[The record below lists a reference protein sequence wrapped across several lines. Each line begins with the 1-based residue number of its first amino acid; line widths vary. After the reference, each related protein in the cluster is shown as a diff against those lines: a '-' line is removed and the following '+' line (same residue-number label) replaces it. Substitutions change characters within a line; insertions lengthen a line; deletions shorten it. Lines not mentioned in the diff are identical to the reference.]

1 MQPRFDINAVE
12 PDSFKA
18 IMGLEMYVQKSG
30 IEKRYLSLVKIR
42 TSQINGCAY
51 CVDMHTKEAEK
62 AGFSN
67 QWIALIAVWKESAL
81 FDEKERAVLNWAE
94 SMTNVSQTGIPDSD
108 FDKMRKHF
116 SNAEI
121 AKLSTAIATINVWNR
136 MALAIRLQHP
146 IDHETTPA
154 AA

>member
-30 IEKRYLSLVKIR
+30 IEKRYLDLVKIR

-51 CVDMHTKEAEK
+51 CVDMHTKEAKK
-62 AGFSN
+62 AGFSD
-67 QWIALIAVWKESAL
+67 QWIALIAVWEESSL

-94 SMTNVSQTGIPDSD
+94 SITNVSKTHIPDSD
-108 FDKMRKHF
+108 FALMKEHF
-116 SNAEI
+116 SDAEI

-136 MALAIRLQHP
+136 MALALRLQHP
-146 IDHETTPA
+146 IDHGTVPA

>member
-62 AGFSN
+62 ARFSN

>member
-1 MQPRFDINAVE
+1 MQPRFDIDAVE
-12 PDSFKA
+12 PGSFKA

-94 SMTNVSQTGIPDSD
+94 SITNVSQTGIPDSD